1 MREIQE
7 LIAAARDG
15 STRAAG
21 RLLTLVESARR
32 GEVLAAL
39 GRSTAR
45 VVGITGPPGA
55 GKSTTIA
62 ALVGAYRQQG
72 HRVAVLAVDPSSPY
86 SGGALLGDRI
96 RMAAHINDAGV
107 LIRSVASRGH
117 VGGLAAAVPAA
128 IRVLAELGY
137 HVVLLE
143 TVGVGQSEIEIA
155 AVADPTVVILN
166 PGAGDAVQAAKAG
179 LLEVADIVVVN
190 KADREGADQTVRD
203 LRAETDAPILSLVA
217 AHGEGV
223 TGLVEAID
231 AHYRA
236 DTPSRRTARAR
247 AQILSL
253 AQTKLRAHPDLDR
266 LASAVS
272 VGDYDAYTAA
282 DLLLSGAQP
291 NPAAEATPAQLT
303 PGWHAA
309 HTPDRP
315 AVVMGSS
322 GAVVTYRE
330 LEERSTRFARA
341 LRSRGLRVGDHVA
354 ILMEN
359 SPAFIEV
366 AWAAQRSGLY
376 YTAINRHLRA
386 GEVQYVLDDC
396 GAAALVT
403 SDAMADVVSSLDLS
417 RIGVRV
423 SAGAALAGFEGYED
437 VVAAESSAPLDDECE
452 GREMLYSSGTTGRP
466 KGVRKPLPG
475 TPLGDPAAPPVQIA
489 RDLLG
494 ADVGNDRAQD
504 VVYLSPA
511 PLYHSAPLV
520 FTMSWQR
527 RGATVVVMEKFDP
540 RECLEL
546 IQRYRVT
553 HAQFVPTMF
562 VRMLRLSDA
571 ERSQYDLSSLRNVI
585 HAAAPCPV
593 SVKRQMLDWWGPI
606 IYEYYSGTE
615 DIGAAFISPREWL
628 DHPGSVGR
636 PLVECHIVGPED
648 EDVDAGQVGVVYFA
662 GGRSFEY
669 HNDPDKTASAANA
682 KGWRTLGDMGYLDAD
697 GYLYLTDRQA
707 NMIISGGVNIYPQ
720 EAENVLAGHPAVADV
735 AVFGVPD
742 AEMGE
747 AVKAVVQLADSAADG
762 DDLEAEL
769 IAYCRSELAT
779 YKCPRTVDFV
789 DELPRDPNGKLYK
802 RLLRERY
809 WQGHESRVI

>member
-1 MREIQE
+1 MRDIQE

-62 ALVGAYRQQG
+62 ALVGAYREQG

-96 RMAAHINDAGV
+96 RMAAHINDPGV

-117 VGGLAAAVPAA
+117 IGGLAAAVPAA

-217 AHGEGV
+217 AQGEGV

-266 LASAVS
+266 LATTVAD
-272 VGDYDAYTAA
+272 GEHDAYTAA
-282 DLLLSGAQP
+282 ELLLSGAQP
-291 NPAAEATPAQLT
+291 DRAAPAEMTPS
-303 PGWHAA
+303 WHAA

-315 AVVMGSS
+315 AIVMGSS

-341 LRSRGLRVGDHVA
+341 LRSRGLRVGDHIA

-359 SPAFIEV
+359 SPAFVEI
-366 AWAAQRSGLY
+366 AWAAQRSGLH

-396 GAAALVT
+396 GAAALAT
-403 SDAMADVVSSLDLS
+403 SDAMADVVESLNLS
-417 RIGVRV
+417 RIPVRV
-423 SAGAALAGFEGYED
+423 SAGADLAGFEGYED
-437 VVAAESSAPLDDECE
+437 VLAAETSAPLDDECE

-466 KGVRKPLPG
+466 KGVHKPLPG
-475 TPLGDPAAPPVQIA
+475 TLLGDPAAPPVQIA
-489 RDLLG
+489 QGLPG
-494 ADVGNDRAQD
+494 GDVDSDVDD
-504 VVYLSPA
+504 VVYLCPA

-527 RGATVVVMEKFDP
+527 RGATVVLMERFDA

-571 ERSQYDLSSLRNVI
+571 ERSQYDLSSLRYVI

-615 DIGAAFISPREWL
+615 DVGSTFISPQEWL
-628 DHPGSVGR
+628 AHPGSVGR
-636 PLVECHIVGPED
+636 PVVECHIVGGDGE
-648 EDVDAGQVGVVYFA
+648 ELGSGQVGVVYFA

-669 HNDPDKTASAANA
+669 HNDPEKTASVANA

-697 GYLYLTDRQA
+697 GYLYLTDRLA

-747 AVKAVVQLADSAADG
+747 AVKAVVQLGDSAVGG

-779 YKCPRTVDFV
+779 YKCPRSVDFV

-809 WQGHESRVI
+809 WQGHESPVI